1 VVRGED
7 DHTLVEALNPQTM
20 VQLTGRKELQPV
32 AEEATQRLTAALKSL
47 AG

>member
-20 VQLTGRKELQPV
+20 VQLTGRKDSNPSPRKPPS
-32 AEEATQRLTAALKSL
+32 A
-47 AG
+47 